1 MLKKRQEEPKMREV
15 IISKEMARQFALEIF
30 DQLILEIR
38 EAKKQE
44 ADTKANCDTD
54 EERREDERRAA

>member
-1 MLKKRQEEPKMREV
+1 MREV